1 MGTRF
6 WARFFLSFT
15 SSLYYFNYEQIKG
28 HEKSKRQSIRFTYI
42 FSYPPFLKSIK
53 NADFF
58 ALKNGE
64 AFFKRLLRF
73 NRDR

>member
-42 FSYPPFLKSIK
+42 FSHPSLFKIDKKRRLFRFKKRRGFFQEASPFQS
-53 NADFF
+53 
-58 ALKNGE
+58 G
-64 AFFKRLLRF
+64 
-73 NRDR
+73 